1 MEKAKMNSRTTLVKN
16 GKYHSIKV
24 VISTDSKEID
34 LLVKPI
40 TKDKKTLAKLYY
52 LLSKHLPNE

>member
-1 MEKAKMNSRTTLVKN
+1 MEKAKMNSRATLITK
-16 GKYHSIKV
+16 GKYHTLKI